1 MTPYDETFLAI
12 FSLGCVVAAVPSF
25 LAGCLPGSSWS
36 GVLLITGFLAF
47 WATVVMASDM
57 GYRAWQSMPD
67 APSEA
72 FSDASASGALIFGW
86 LPGGIFCLTV
96 FGFARGARWLLHWAN
111 PELFTQR

>member
-1 MTPYDETFLAI
+1 MTPYDETFLSI

-25 LAGCLPGSSWS
+25 LAGCLPRSSWAVVLFAT
-36 GVLLITGFLAF
+36 GVLIC
-47 WATVVMASDM
+47 WATVFMASDM

-72 FSDASASGALIFGW
+72 FSDASASGALLFGS
-86 LPGGIFCLTV
+86 LPAGIFCTTV

-111 PELFTQR
+111 PDLFTHR

>member
-1 MTPYDETFLAI
+1 
-12 FSLGCVVAAVPSF
+12 
-25 LAGCLPGSSWS
+25 
-36 GVLLITGFLAF
+36 
-47 WATVVMASDM
+47 
-57 GYRAWQSMPD
+57 MPD